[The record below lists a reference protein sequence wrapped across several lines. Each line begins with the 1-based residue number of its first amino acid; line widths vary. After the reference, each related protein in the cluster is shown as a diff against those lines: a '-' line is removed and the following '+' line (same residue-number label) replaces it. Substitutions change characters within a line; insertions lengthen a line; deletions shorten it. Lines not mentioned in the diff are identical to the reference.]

1 MANIE
6 NLIHSL
12 IQRTKDK
19 KFLWEYLV
27 GFPKLKNLST
37 HIATVNSDY
46 FLDPNHF
53 DMDLSFYAEYKDGY
67 FVLLNVEPEI
77 LLFAFPT
84 LDAHVKAPL
93 NAQYQFQTELV
104 RLSNLASRQ
113 HPNVEDFIDE
123 FLADKD

>member
-1 MANIE
+1 MANVE

-19 KFLWEYLV
+19 KLLWEYLA
-27 GFPKLKNLST
+27 GFQKLKDLSI
-37 HIATVNSDY
+37 HVATANSYY
-46 FLDPNHF
+46 FLDPNDF
-53 DMDLSFYAEYKDGY
+53 DMDFSFYAEYKDGY
-67 FVLLNVEPEI
+67 FVLLNVEPKI

-84 LDAHVKAPL
+84 LDARVKAPL

>member
-1 MANIE
+1 MANVE

-19 KFLWEYLV
+19 KLLWEYLA
-27 GFPKLKNLST
+27 GFPKLKDLSI
-37 HIATVNSDY
+37 HVATANSDY

-53 DMDLSFYAEYKDGY
+53 DMDLSFYAEFYDGY

-77 LLFAFPT
+77 LLIAFPT
-84 LDAHVKAPL
+84 LDARVKSPL
-93 NAQYQFQTELV
+93 NSQYQFQTELV
-104 RLSNLASRQ
+104 RLSNLAARQ

>member
-1 MANIE
+1 MANVE

-19 KFLWEYLV
+19 KLL
-27 GFPKLKNLST
+27 
-37 HIATVNSDY
+37 
-46 FLDPNHF
+46 
-53 DMDLSFYAEYKDGY
+53 YAEYKDGY

-77 LLFAFPT
+77 LLIAFPT
-84 LDAHVKAPL
+84 LDARVKSPL
-93 NAQYQFQTELV
+93 NSQYQFQTELV
-104 RLSNLASRQ
+104 RLSNLAARQ

>member
-1 MANIE
+1 MANVE

-19 KFLWEYLV
+19 KILWEYLA
-27 GFPKLKNLST
+27 GFPKLKDLSI
-37 HIATVNSDY
+37 HVATANSDY
-46 FLDPNHF
+46 FLDPNDF
-53 DMDLSFYAEYKDGY
+53 DMDFSFYAEYKDGY
-67 FVLLNVEPEI
+67 FVLLNVEQKI

-84 LDAHVKAPL
+84 MDARVKAPL

>member
-1 MANIE
+1 MANVE

-19 KFLWEYLV
+19 KLLWEYLA
-27 GFPKLKNLST
+27 GFQKLKDLSI
-37 HIATVNSDY
+37 HVATANSDY
-46 FLDPNHF
+46 FLDPNDF
-53 DMDLSFYAEYKDGY
+53 DMDFSFYAEYKDGY
-67 FVLLNVEPEI
+67 FVLINVEPKI

-84 LDAHVKAPL
+84 LDARVKAPL

>member
-1 MANIE
+1 MANVE

-19 KFLWEYLV
+19 KLLWEYLA
-27 GFPKLKNLST
+27 GFPKLKDLSI
-37 HIATVNSDY
+37 HVATANSDY

-77 LLFAFPT
+77 LLIAFPT
-84 LDAHVKAPL
+84 LDARVKSPL
-93 NAQYQFQTELV
+93 NSQYQFQTELV
-104 RLSNLASRQ
+104 RLSNFCLLYTSRC
-113 HPNVEDFIDE
+113 V
-123 FLADKD
+123 

>member
-1 MANIE
+1 MANVE

-19 KFLWEYLV
+19 KLLWEYLA
-27 GFPKLKNLST
+27 GFQKLKDLSI
-37 HIATVNSDY
+37 HVATANSDY

-77 LLFAFPT
+77 LLIAFPT
-84 LDAHVKAPL
+84 LDARVKSPL
-93 NAQYQFQTELV
+93 NSQYQFQTELV
-104 RLSNLASRQ
+104 RLSNLAARQ

>member
-6 NLIHSL
+6 KLIHSL

-19 KFLWEYLV
+19 KILWEYLAE
-27 GFPKLKNLST
+27 FPKLKDLSN
-37 HIATVNSDY
+37 HVATANSDY

-53 DMDLSFYAEYKDGY
+53 DIDLSFYAEYKNGY
-67 FVLLNVEPEI
+67 FVLLNIEPEI
-77 LLFAFPT
+77 LLIAFPT

-104 RLSNLASRQ
+104 RLSNLAARQ

-123 FLADKD
+123 FLADED

>member
-1 MANIE
+1 MANVE

-19 KFLWEYLV
+19 KILWEYLA
-27 GFPKLKNLST
+27 GFPKLKDLSI
-37 HIATVNSDY
+37 HVATANSDY

-77 LLFAFPT
+77 LLIAFPT
-84 LDAHVKAPL
+84 LDARVKSPL
-93 NAQYQFQTELV
+93 NSQYQFQTELV
-104 RLSNLASRQ
+104 RLSNLAARQ

>member
-1 MANIE
+1 MANVE

-19 KFLWEYLV
+19 KILWEYLA
-27 GFPKLKNLST
+27 GFPKLKDLSI
-37 HIATVNSDY
+37 HVATANSDY

-77 LLFAFPT
+77 LLIAFPT
-84 LDAHVKAPL
+84 LDARVKSPL

-104 RLSNLASRQ
+104 RLSNLAARQ

>member
-1 MANIE
+1 M
-6 NLIHSL
+6 LL
-12 IQRTKDK
+12 QQIQTYF
-19 KFLWEYLV
+19 FLPNGIQLRDSIYQQD
-27 GFPKLKNLST
+27 GKYY
-37 HIATVNSDY
+37 Y
-46 FLDPNHF
+46 FG
-53 DMDLSFYAEYKDGY
+53 SFGEQYKDGY
-67 FVLLNVEPEI
+67 FVLLNVEPKI

-84 LDAHVKAPL
+84 LDARVKAPL

>member
-1 MANIE
+1 MANVE

-19 KFLWEYLV
+19 KILWEYLA
-27 GFPKLKNLST
+27 GFPKLKDLSI
-37 HIATVNSDY
+37 HVATANSDY
-46 FLDPNHF
+46 FLDPNDF
-53 DMDLSFYAEYKDGY
+53 DMDFSFYAEYKDGY
-67 FVLLNVEPEI
+67 FVLLNVEPKI

-84 LDAHVKAPL
+84 LDARVKAPL

-104 RLSNLASRQ
+104 RLSNLAARQ

>member
-1 MANIE
+1 MANVE

-19 KFLWEYLV
+19 KLLWEYLA
-27 GFPKLKNLST
+27 GFPKLKDLSI
-37 HIATVNSDY
+37 HVATANSDY
-46 FLDPNHF
+46 FLDPNDF
-53 DMDLSFYAEYKDGY
+53 DMDFSFYAEYKDGY
-67 FVLLNVEPEI
+67 FVLLNVEPKI

-84 LDAHVKAPL
+84 LDARVKAPL

-104 RLSNLASRQ
+104 RLSNLAARQ

>member
-1 MANIE
+1 MANVE

-19 KFLWEYLV
+19 KILWEYLA
-27 GFPKLKNLST
+27 GFPKLKDLSI
-37 HIATVNSDY
+37 HVATANSDY
-46 FLDPNHF
+46 FLDPNDF
-53 DMDLSFYAEYKDGY
+53 DMDFSFYAEYKDGY

-77 LLFAFPT
+77 LLIAFPT
-84 LDAHVKAPL
+84 LDARVKSPL
-93 NAQYQFQTELV
+93 NSQYQFQTELV
-104 RLSNLASRQ
+104 RLSNLAARQ

>member
-1 MANIE
+1 MANVE

-19 KFLWEYLV
+19 KLLWEYLA
-27 GFPKLKNLST
+27 GFPKLKDLSI
-37 HIATVNSDY
+37 HVATANSDY

-77 LLFAFPT
+77 LIAFPT
-84 LDAHVKAPL
+84 LDARVKSPL
-93 NAQYQFQTELV
+93 NSQYQFQTELV
-104 RLSNLASRQ
+104 RLSNLAARQ